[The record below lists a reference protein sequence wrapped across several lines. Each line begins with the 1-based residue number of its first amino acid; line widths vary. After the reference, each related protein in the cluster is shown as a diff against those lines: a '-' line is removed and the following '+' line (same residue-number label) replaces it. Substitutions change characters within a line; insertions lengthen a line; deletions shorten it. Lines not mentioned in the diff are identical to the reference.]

1 MLGRRFLVL
10 VAVLM
15 GLTALAATLAPR
27 DPALQSPERRPTPT
41 PQAAAPAAPEE
52 AEPSTKVRTVSADA
66 EEPQRVFVREGDL
79 VRLEV
84 KGAEPDS
91 VRVMNRIDA
100 LPARFHFLAGAPDE
114 HDITLLSDDRVVGV
128 LEIRD

>member
-1 MLGRRFLVL
+1 MLGRRFLVI

-27 DPALQSPERRPTPT
+27 QQALQDSERRATPT
-41 PQAAAPAAPEE
+41 PQAAAPAVPEA
-52 AEPSTKVRTVSADA
+52 AEPSTEERIVSADA

-84 KGAEPDS
+84 QGSEPDS

-100 LPARFHFLAGAPDE
+100 LPARFHILAGTPDE
-114 HDITLLSDDRVVGV
+114 HEIRLLSDNRLVGV